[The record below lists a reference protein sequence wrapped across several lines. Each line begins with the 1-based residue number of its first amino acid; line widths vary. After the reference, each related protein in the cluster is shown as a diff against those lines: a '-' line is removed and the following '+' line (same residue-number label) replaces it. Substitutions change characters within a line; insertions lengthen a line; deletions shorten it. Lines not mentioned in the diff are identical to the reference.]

1 MGSEESVRDELFP
14 SETSAVLLGI
24 LIPPLLILW
33 ICNLYLVRR
42 EDDPARMA
50 FTYMKIVY
58 PMALLCVKSS
68 FRVSNITYQ
77 LLTLTAP

>member
-1 MGSEESVRDELFP
+1 MDSEEPVRGELFP

-24 LIPPLLILW
+24 LIAPLLVLW
-33 ICNLYLVRR
+33 ISSLYLVRR

-50 FTYMKIVY
+50 FTYMKMVY

-68 FRVSNITYQ
+68 LRVSNITY
-77 LLTLTAP
+77 